1 MDMKEKIIFGS
12 LFAFIAIVI
21 VFLIVYCND
30 PAPLTQWESQWV
42 ANPANPAS
50 PLHYLLFN

>member
-1 MDMKEKIIFGS
+1 MDVKEKIIFGS